1 VASPRTRHG
10 RLHLRTARP
19 GPARWRR
26 EHLASGF
33 FEPRGGARSAGREPS
48 AAHRTVPASSAHRIE
63 RDRHVGRTSHP
74 RLTLADRPVARS
86 KHRVRAE
93 ACLAAAPVPSA
104 VAAALED
111 EPGPSAGSSGPAGD
125 GCRRASRSPDAFPK
139 RLAAGAAPIAPRPVG
154 AELDRPAPIGR
165 TVAEAP
171 VARRCDSTAGA
182 SLRPIVRTRSPTSAP
197 MAPPEAASVRASA
210 RKPGRYALAGDVAR
224 RTPCLA
230 SGNLTSR
237 GATRVRGGRWR
248 SGAPPG
254 SPVRVPGDR
263 RSEAAAERSVDAGPS
278 CAGPAFGPTIAKPG
292 APTVAR
298 APLGNR
304 ARPGRPARCPGG
316 RFPWATGG
324 AGPRTELPVRAP
336 LPTVAPSTSNLQG
349 RPAPSPR
356 ATGRVGRA
364 GEGPRGS
371 ARTVGGA
378 EGRAR
383 ERGPVELDTADPLA
397 RVTRAPGCRSCPRP
411 PSARAA
417 LFRRRAAVGPSTG
430 RRTSRTRAV
439 WRRSFAAGRPW
450 AAAVPRASR
459 VRRRKRVAE
468 AASTAATDLRTVGSS
483 GEARWRSAQARGLA
497 PSPACCPA
505 RGSAARLPEP
515 AAGAARERSERA
527 GRRRGSSAVPASSEC
542 GLASVPIAADLAD
555 HGRSSVNGRGP
566 FPCRTA
572 RRRGGA
578 APACRRVHARG

>member
-1 VASPRTRHG
+1 MPPDRPAARSLEAPRSGRGVPCGRRGPVGRGGRARGRARTFGSRRILRARGRRMSTRVAFARRFPEAARCGSRPDRGLFG
-10 RLHLRTARP
+10 RRRARPACADRPNRRRGAGRAAVRSHRPCLAPPDRP
-19 GPARWRR
+19 GPLPGFGPDGAYGGRLGPRLGAKAGEVRSCGGRGSAHTLPRR
-26 EHLASGF
+26 RQPHPRRCDPGPREEVTERRAAGIAGPSPRRPTVRSGCRAIRRCRPELRRAGF
-33 FEPRGGARSAGREPS
+33 RPNDRGAGISDRGGGEPREPTAGGAARVVRR
-48 AAHRTVPASSAHRIE
+48 RTGSL
-63 RDRHVGRTSHP
+63 RDRGGGRAKGGP
-74 RLTLADRPVARS
+74 GRKAPGAALATAD
-86 KHRVRAE
+86 
-93 ACLAAAPVPSA
+93 LAAA
-104 VAAALED
+104 
-111 EPGPSAGSSGPAGD
+111 G
-125 GCRRASRSPDAFPK
+125 
-139 RLAAGAAPIAPRPVG
+139 RP
-154 AELDRPAPIGR
+154 
-165 TVAEAP
+165 
-171 VARRCDSTAGA
+171 
-182 SLRPIVRTRSPTSAP
+182 
-197 MAPPEAASVRASA
+197 
-210 RKPGRYALAGDVAR
+210 
-224 RTPCLA
+224 
-230 SGNLTSR
+230 
-237 GATRVRGGRWR
+237 
-248 SGAPPG
+248 
-254 SPVRVPGDR
+254 
-263 RSEAAAERSVDAGPS
+263 
-278 CAGPAFGPTIAKPG
+278 
-292 APTVAR
+292 
-298 APLGNR
+298 PLGNR

-450 AAAVPRASR
+450 AAVVPRASR

-483 GEARWRSAQARGLA
+483 GEACWRSAQARGLA
-497 PSPACCPA
+497 PSPACCPP

-527 GRRRGSSAVPASSEC
+527 GRRRRSSAVSASSEC
-542 GLASVPIAADLAD
+542 GLGSVPVAADVAD
-555 HGRSSVNGRGP
+555 HGRPSVNGRGP